1 MTTPAQIVL
10 TELSIDPTVLPPS
23 GTLGLYAKSGSEG
36 FYSIN
41 SSGTVV
47 GPFGSGGGGGTPGG
61 SNTQVQ
67 YNNSGVFGADAG
79 FTFTNSGTAGTST
92 LTVNNMYGLSEVI
105 LGNITGG
112 GLSLYYNGTN
122 GAILFNSPTFY
133 FQSYSSGLELIAVDS
148 TLGQLSLMQP
158 GAGLSIAEGT
168 NAKSGLA
175 TLAAGTVTVSN
186 SSVTSNSRFILTV
199 QSLGTVTIPTMVAIT
214 SQSPGTGFTITSADP
229 TDTSVIYYQI
239 VEAI

>member
-10 TELSIDPTVLPPS
+10 TELSSDPTGLPPS

-79 FTFTNSGTAGTST
+79 FTFTNSGTSGTSA
-92 LTVNNMYGLSEVI
+92 LTVNNGTGTSEVI
-105 LGNITGG
+105 LGNIYFG
-112 GLSLYYNGTN
+112 GLSLYYNGFN
-122 GAILFNSPTFY
+122 GALSFNSPQFY
-133 FQSYSSGLELIAVDS
+133 IQSFGTGLELIAVDS